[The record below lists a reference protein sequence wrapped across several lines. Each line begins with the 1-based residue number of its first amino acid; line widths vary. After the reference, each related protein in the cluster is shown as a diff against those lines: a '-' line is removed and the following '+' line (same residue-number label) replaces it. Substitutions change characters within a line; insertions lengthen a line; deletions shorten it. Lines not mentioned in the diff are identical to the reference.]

1 MASRGRVMLTGANG
15 FTGRYVREALRAA
28 GYQVVGLVQHGPTVA
43 DEAIVNLTDPATLRE
58 VVARVRPDY
67 VLHLA
72 AIAFV
77 EHQDAEQFYHVNLFG
92 TLNLLD
98 ALIAEQIAV
107 RKVVLASS
115 ANVYGNV
122 LASPVS
128 EQTRPAPANHY
139 AMSKLAMEHMA
150 LTRLD
155 KLPVA
160 IARPFNYTGVGQSVD
175 FLIPKIVAHFQRGEP
190 VIRLG
195 NLEVEREFNDVRA
208 VAQAYVA
215 LLDRLPAGEVVNICS
230 GRGHRL
236 LDVIDVLRQLSGHW
250 IGVEVDPDLV
260 RPSEVRRLVGDPAR
274 LHAVAGA
281 LPELSLQQTL
291 GWMLGAV

>member
-1 MASRGRVMLTGANG
+1 MASRGVVMLTGANG
-15 FTGRYVREALRAA
+15 FTGRYVREALQAA
-28 GYQVVGLVQHGPTVA
+28 GYQVAGLVQRGPTAA
-43 DEAIVNLTDPATLRE
+43 DEAIVNLTDPARLRE

-77 EHQDAEQFYHVNLFG
+77 EHQDAEQFYRVNLFG

-98 ALIAEQIAV
+98 ALIAEQIAL

-115 ANVYGNV
+115 ANVYGN
-122 LASPVS
+122 AQTSPVS
-128 EQTRPAPANHY
+128 EQTRPTPANHY

-155 KLPVA
+155 KLPIA

-230 GRGHRL
+230 GQGHRL
-236 LDVIDVLRQLSGHW
+236 LDVIDMLQALSGHR
-250 IGVEVDPDLV
+250 IEVEVDPDLV

-281 LPELSLQQTL
+281 LPEFSLQQTL
-291 GWMLGAV
+291 GWMLRAV

>member
-1 MASRGRVMLTGANG
+1 MLTGANG
-15 FTGRYVREALRAA
+15 FTGCYVREALQAA
-28 GYQVVGLVQHGPTVA
+28 GYLVAGLIQHGPAAA
-43 DEAIVNLTDPATLRE
+43 DEAMANLTDAVALRE
-58 VVARVRPDY
+58 VVARTRPDY

-77 EHQDAEQFYHVNLFG
+77 EHQDAEQFYRVNLFG

-98 ALIAEQIAV
+98 ALIAEQIPV

-115 ANVYGNV
+115 ANVYGN
-122 LASPVS
+122 AQTSPVS
-128 EQTRPAPANHY
+128 EQARPAPANHY

-155 KLPVA
+155 KLPIA

-175 FLIPKIVAHFQRGEP
+175 FLIPKIVAHFQRREP

-208 VAQAYVA
+208 VAQVYVA

-230 GRGHRL
+230 GQGHRL
-236 LDVIDVLRQLSGHW
+236 LDVVDVLQALSAHR

-260 RPSEVRRLVGDPAR
+260 RANEVRRLVGDPAR
-274 LHAVAGA
+274 LHAVVGA
-281 LPELSLQQTL
+281 LPEFSLQQTL
-291 GWMLGAV
+291 GWMLRAV